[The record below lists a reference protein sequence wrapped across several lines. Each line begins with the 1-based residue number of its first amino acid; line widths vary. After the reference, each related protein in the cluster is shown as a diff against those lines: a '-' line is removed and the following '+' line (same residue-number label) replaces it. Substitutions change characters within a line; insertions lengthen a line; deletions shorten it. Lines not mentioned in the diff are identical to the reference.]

1 LEGNYPDRDVR
12 TQFSAAGG
20 QLDFVHGAYYSK
32 GGLSFIVS
40 PSTAA
45 HGKASRIVSALQG
58 PATDPR
64 IETHFIVTEHGL
76 CDLRGKSSDERAMG
90 LIALADPAFRDEL
103 MASARELHLI
113 G

>member
-1 LEGNYPDRDVR
+1 
-12 TQFSAAGG
+12 
-20 QLDFVHGAYYSK
+20 
-32 GGLSFIVS
+32 VS

-76 CDLRGKSSDERAMG
+76 VR
-90 LIALADPAFRDEL
+90 PARKIL
-103 MASARELHLI
+103 

>member
-1 LEGNYPDRDVR
+1 M
-12 TQFSAAGG
+12 
-20 QLDFVHGAYYSK
+20 
-32 GGLSFIVS
+32 S

-90 LIALADPAFRDEL
+90 LIAIADPAFRDEL